1 MKWRDTGVRSRQAA
15 VAATAA
21 ALLAVCALCAACG
34 GNAGAGTKSRQV
46 SATKSAAPSATGTAA
61 TAAPSATE
69 ELPTT
74 RAAGPPLPPAPP
86 SPSAL
91 PVAPGAGRLKQTT
104 AFPSTKSAVFK
115 NAMHDLWLAVTTGQP
130 RLALPAFFPEAAYA
144 QVKAI
149 ADPQSDWQYRLWY
162 DFTLDVAAAHAL
174 LGHGA
179 TLVRV
184 IVPTEYAAWVYPGA
198 CYNSTGYWHFPGAR
212 VVYRQGSQLRSF
224 GIASLISW
232 RGDWYVI
239 HFGAVLRSGGYGE
252 VDEPAA
258 GEGYPGP
265 PGGC

>member
-1 MKWRDTGVRSRQAA
+1 MTWRDTGVRIRRPALA
-15 VAATAA
+15 VTAA
-21 ALLAVCALCAACG
+21 ASAATLIASICVACDG
-34 GNAGAGTKSRQV
+34 SIGAGTKARQV
-46 SATKSAAPSATGTAA
+46 SATVSRPPSPTA
-61 TAAPSATE
+61 TAVRPAPATV
-69 ELPTT
+69 T
-74 RAAGPPLPPAPP
+74 PPQPPPP

-91 PVAPGAGRLKQTT
+91 PVAPGAGRLAQTS
-104 AFPSTKSAVFK
+104 AFPTVKSADFK

-149 ADPQSDWQYRLWY
+149 ASPQSDWQYRLWY
-162 DFTLDVAAAHAL
+162 DFTLDVAAAHQL
-174 LGHGA
+174 VGRGA
-179 TLVRV
+179 TFVKV
-184 IVPTEYAAWVYPGA
+184 IVPTQYAAWVYPGG
-198 CYNSTGYWHFPGAR
+198 CYNSTGYWHVPGAR
-212 VVYRQGSQLRSF
+212 VVYRHGSQLRSF

-252 VDEPAA
+252 VDDPEP

>member
-1 MKWRDTGVRSRQAA
+1 VTWRDTGVRIRRPALA
-15 VAATAA
+15 VTAA
-21 ALLAVCALCAACG
+21 ASAATLIASICVACDG
-34 GNAGAGTKSRQV
+34 SIGAGTKARQA
-46 SATKSAAPSATGTAA
+46 SATVSRAPSPRA
-61 TAAPSATE
+61 TAVRPA
-69 ELPTT
+69 PTT
-74 RAAGPPLPPAPP
+74 VTPPPPP

-91 PVAPGAGRLKQTT
+91 PVAPGAGRLAQTS
-104 AFPSTKSAVFK
+104 AFPTVKSADFK

-149 ADPQSDWQYRLWY
+149 ASPQSDWQYRLWY
-162 DFTLDVAAAHAL
+162 DFTLDVAAAHQL
-174 LGHGA
+174 VGRGA
-179 TLVRV
+179 TFVKV
-184 IVPTEYAAWVYPGA
+184 IVPAQYAAWVYPGG
-198 CYNSTGYWHFPGAR
+198 CYNSTGYWHVPGAR
-212 VVYRQGSQLRSF
+212 VVYRHGSQLRSF

-252 VDEPAA
+252 VDDPEP